1 MVLTL
6 LSTGLLIGCLYALM
20 ALALS
25 LTYRA
30 SEITNFAQGDS
41 ASLSAYL
48 LLLLAMSWQW
58 PWYLALPLV
67 LLFAFGLGW
76 LTERL
81 LALIPSPN
89 HFKSV
94 ILTLGLQI
102 LCFGIITSIW
112 GSEQQSLNIF
122 PTHDLFSLG
131 QWQLNSRDLI
141 SIVVAI
147 LLMLGVGVGLRYSR
161 LGLMIQA
168 SQQNPS
174 AAQLLGI
181 SVKKMRAFSFGISGI
196 IGAIAALLISPIV
209 SLDPSMMWEPLL
221 KGFAAAVLGGMR
233 SLKGAILGGLLL
245 GIAESFFG
253 YYISLPYKSLLALAL
268 ITIVLWLR
276 PRGLGEAKFQIKL

>member
-1 MVLTL
+1 MLITL
-6 LSTGLLIGCLYALM
+6 LSSGIMIGCLYALM

-25 LTYRA
+25 LTYRS
-30 SEITNFAQGDS
+30 SEITNFAQGD
-41 ASLSAYL
+41 AATLSVYL
-48 LLLLAMSWQW
+48 LFLLAISWQW
-58 PWYLALPLV
+58 PLYLALPLI
-67 LLFAFGLGW
+67 LGFAFGLAG

-89 HFKSV
+89 HFKRV

-102 LCFGIITSIW
+102 FFFGIITSIW

-122 PTHDLFSLG
+122 PSQKLFSLG

-141 SIVVAI
+141 SLSVAL
-147 LLMLGVGVGLRYSR
+147 LLMLGIGIGLRYSR

-174 AAQLLGI
+174 AARLLGI
-181 SVKKMRAFSFGISGI
+181 SVSKMRGLSFGISGI

-233 SLKGAILGGLLL
+233 SLKGAILGGLVL

-268 ITIVLWLR
+268 ITLVLWLR
-276 PRGLGEAKFQIKL
+276 PRGLGEAKPQIKL

>member
-1 MVLTL
+1 MVITL

-25 LTYRA
+25 LSYRA
-30 SEITNFAQGDS
+30 SEITNFAQGDT

-48 LLLLAMSWQW
+48 LLLWAMNWQW
-58 PWYLALPLV
+58 SLYIALPLV

-76 LTERL
+76 MTERL
-81 LALIPSPN
+81 LAWIPDPN

-112 GSEQQSLNIF
+112 GSEQQSLHIF
-122 PTHDLFSLG
+122 PQADLLTLG
-131 QWQLNSRDLI
+131 QWQFNSRDLI
-141 SIVVAI
+141 SFGVAV

-168 SQQNPS
+168 SQQNPT
-174 AAQLLGI
+174 AARLLGI
-181 SVKKMRAFSFGISGI
+181 SVSKMRALSFGISGM

-253 YYISLPYKSLLALAL
+253 YYISLPYKSLLALTL
-268 ITIVLWLR
+268 IVIVLWLK
-276 PRGLGEAKFQIKL
+276 PRGLGEAKHQIKL